1 MKGMKLG
8 QNLRLFNSYL
18 VEEIKEYL
26 VNIESKLS
34 CNEFFYLISS
44 IEFALYETPGDTLIE
59 NGLNVYYKVNKDNT
73 ITITAC
79 GCGLSNY
86 VVDESRFVGSKD
98 GLDTV
103 KVRNLIPHM
112 CYIPERMPEFY
123 L

>member
-8 QNLRLFNSYL
+8 QNLRLFNSCL
-18 VEEIKEYL
+18 IEEIKDYL
-26 VNIESKLS
+26 TSIENRLL
-34 CNEFFYLISS
+34 CNEFFSLLNS

-59 NGLNVYYKVNKDNT
+59 NGLNVYYKVNKDST

-86 VVDESRFVGSKD
+86 VIDESRFIDSKD
-98 GLDTV
+98 GADNV

-112 CYIPERMPEFY
+112 CYTSERMPEY
-123 L
+123 YI